1 MSNSAPAAV
10 RSSSPP
16 KRYLRNYI
24 LDARF
29 QLKFTAYAVSATLV
43 VAALLGLFLYLTTQ
57 ELFRETESAVDARSK
72 AAETSKELGNA
83 ALSNTLLEH
92 FNDPAFEKQLREQ
105 SKAIDDKYEAEKKE
119 IVAQYGSLKRQQR
132 ATIWAL
138 VGGLLG
144 FVVFVAVGAILVTHK
159 IVGPLFRF
167 KRMAQEIGT
176 GKLRLPTFG
185 LRQGDEFQ
193 DFFELM
199 SRMIQYL
206 RDLESGDIQRINDML
221 DRAQKAGM
229 SAESLAPLRDM
240 IAAKQRRLDA

>member
-1 MSNSAPAAV
+1 MANTANAAEH
-10 RSSSPP
+10 SGTPP
-16 KRYLRNYI
+16 KRYLRNYL

-43 VAALLGLFLYLTTQ
+43 VAALLGVFLYMTTQ

-72 AAETSKELGNA
+72 ASETSKELGNA

-92 FNDPAFEKQLREQ
+92 FNDPGFEKQLREQ
-105 SKAIDDKYEAEKKE
+105 SKAIDDKYEAEKRE
-119 IVAQYGSLKRQQR
+119 IVAQYGTLKRQQR
-132 ATIWAL
+132 ATVWAL

-144 FVVFVAVGAILVTHK
+144 FVLFVAVGAILVTHK

-167 KRMAQEIGT
+167 KRMAQDIGT
-176 GKLRLPTFG
+176 GKLRMPQFG

-199 SRMIQYL
+199 TRMTQYL
-206 RDLESGDIQRINDML
+206 RDLENSDVKTITQALQD
-221 DRAQKAGM
+221 AEKAGM
-229 SAESLAPLRDM
+229 SSASLAPLREM
-240 IAAKQRRLDA
+240 IASKQRRLDA